1 MSAAVASRRV
11 PVKACPPPP
20 APRHLRGLEQAGR
33 IDHIIRNRRREGG
46 QRRPP
51 AKEWLHEIK
60 HDSFR
65 VIAHKDGAPRRSRL
79 SAAAPSVIVLRSA
92 CGANRTLIRHR
103 RMTGSDPATDM
114 GRIEVPYRSESLT

>member
-1 MSAAVASRRV
+1 LSQESGGQEPKYERCSFVASRASQGV
-11 PVKACPPPP
+11 PSSASTSTL
-20 APRHLRGLEQAGR
+20 ARPRTAGR

-65 VIAHKDGAPRRSRL
+65 AIAHKDGAPRRRRL
-79 SAAAPSVIVLRSA
+79 SAAPVRYRAEIRLRGKPDIDQTSP
-92 CGANRTLIRHR
+92 NDR
-103 RMTGSDPATDM
+103 
-114 GRIEVPYRSESLT
+114 V